1 MGASS
6 QHQALPVALGDD
18 LGLLG
23 GGVQLL
29 LQKLH
34 HVQAHLQSESHPGM
48 GHLKMFEN
56 FC

>member
-48 GHLKMFEN
+48 GLLKMFET